1 MPLDLPLL
9 KTYEGKEFDTILPL
23 GWSFIGT
30 LNRWFFV
37 PVYNWLTDWGMAAGW
52 VIFLMTIVTNLVLVA
67 SNV

>member
-1 MPLDLPLL
+1 M
-9 KTYEGKEFDTILPL
+9 KEKNLIPFYLL

-37 PVYNWLTDWGMAAGW
+37 PVYNWLTDWGIAAGW
-52 VIFLMTIVTNLVLVA
+52 VIFLMTIVTKLVLVA